1 MCNIIIVFS
10 CFKGSVYC
18 LFTVIT
24 HILCIYLGYILYF
37 SSFIVLLCYSNS
49 SRNGKVAVF
58 DQFLLRKTKN
68 GGNPHSTDEIWYT
81 DSMKTTNETDLTE
94 TIKMI
99 KTNYT
104 YILRCVDGSLYTGW
118 TNDLE
123 KRLKAH
129 NAGTASKYT
138 RSRRPVA
145 LVWHTT
151 SATKEQAMSLE
162 ARIKRLSRADKL
174 KLISGE
180 AALESLLSPPT
191 DLLTE

>member
-1 MCNIIIVFS
+1 MFQGICLLSVHGHNVYFMYLFGLYPIF
-10 CFKGSVYC
+10 FKFHSATV
-18 LFTVIT
+18 LFK
-24 HILCIYLGYILYF
+24 
-37 SSFIVLLCYSNS
+37 FIKK
-49 SRNGKVAVF
+49 RKVAVF

-104 YILRCVDGSLYTGW
+104 YILRCADGSLYTGW

-145 LVWHTT
+145 LVWHTA

-162 ARIKRLSRADKL
+162 ARIKRLPRADKL